1 MREGVSEDDNWEKY
15 DPNGFEILKE
25 NQKNLDEQIEAPAK
39 PPAKKTT
46 TTGGSTIKFYENE
59 L

>member
-1 MREGVSEDDNWEKY
+1 MREGVSNDDNWERY

-25 NQKNLDEQIEAPAK
+25 NQKNLDEQIEGAADSS
-39 PPAKKTT
+39 AKKTA
-46 TTGGSTIKFYENE
+46 GGVRFYESE